1 MRSNAKNCFYQL
13 PFAAGSL
20 CLAKGFLGDM
30 RMTYILI
37 HHTGCGTSKKGLVLL
52 QENGIEPEVRKYM
65 NAGARLSVDELKDI
79 AKKMGGVS
87 PRAFLREKDAV
98 KFDLA
103 DSASDEEVFA
113 AMVENPRL
121 IQRPIGING
130 DKAVLGR
137 PNDKLLEIA

>member
-1 MRSNAKNCFYQL
+1 
-13 PFAAGSL
+13 
-20 CLAKGFLGDM
+20 
-30 RMTYILI
+30 MTYILI
-37 HHTGCGTSKKGLVLL
+37 HHTGCGSSKKGLALL

-65 NAGARLSVDELKDI
+65 NATARLSVDELKDI

-98 KFDLA
+98 KFDLP

-113 AMVENPRL
+113 AMADNPRL

-130 DKAVLGR
+130 DKAALGR
-137 PNDKLLEIA
+137 PNEKLLEII

>member
-1 MRSNAKNCFYQL
+1 
-13 PFAAGSL
+13 
-20 CLAKGFLGDM
+20 
-30 RMTYILI
+30 MTYILI